1 MRNKQT
7 YEFTNVTLVLDLDDR
22 LVTPRDD
29 LERPVLLI
37 TLDLRVLEFTSDETF
52 SVEDRVLRVRVESV
66 LCGIT
71 DTENKV

>member
-22 LVTPRDD
+22 LVTPRDN

>member
-7 YEFTNVTLVLDLDDR
+7 YEFTDVTLVLNLDDR

-29 LERPVLLI
+29 LERPVLLV
-37 TLDLRVLEFTSDETF
+37 TLNLGVLEFATDETF
-52 SVEDRVLRVRVESV
+52 SVEDCVFGVGVESV